1 MAPTV
6 STSRIKLL
14 PRQRRSAATDT
25 TTSSSGVTSVVT
37 STAGTRPLAVK
48 VADTGEAAGEK
59 TTKRISRQN
68 LHRRLR
74 RLGRKLDDVRV
85 MFNAVANAACIDDNR
100 ASKRHQRGSRAG
112 RNARRRLRGQD
123 GRFVAT
129 SRPEG
134 VKDLHPSPKHN
145 LATKPEDQEERQVA
159 VVVKTKKTKK
169 QRRRQR
175 GEWPVGSQEA
185 NRREEKEARRVE
197 QKLAQA
203 EAQWKATEQRA
214 IAAEADADGLR
225 AQLQE
230 QEAAIRSAQEAA
242 TQRKR
247 AIAAEAEVAELQ
259 GQLQQTQEQV
269 KATELELQAQARA
282 AEAQAAQAAQ
292 LKDQLQAQESL
303 VRSAQETVA
312 HHQDEVEWRTVR
324 IAELAEKV
332 ETATSALERERDSR
346 RADAHDTQQL
356 QEDSAFVVSGMAVIQ
371 KEIEKCKRSGMV
383 NAYGRHS

>member
-85 MFNAVANAACIDDNR
+85 MFNAVADAACIDDNR

-159 VVVKTKKTKK
+159 VVVKTKNTKK
-169 QRRRQR
+169 QMRRQR

-203 EAQWKATEQRA
+203 EAQWKVTEQRA

-247 AIAAEAEVAELQ
+247 AIAAEAEVAEL
-259 GQLQQTQEQV
+259 
-269 KATELELQAQARA
+269 RA
-282 AEAQAAQAAQ
+282 
-292 LKDQLQAQESL
+292 QLQAQETAI
-303 VRSAQETVA
+303 RSAQEA
-312 HHQDEVEWRTVR
+312 AASAQEAAAQHQDEVKWR
-324 IAELAEKV
+324 A
-332 ETATSALERERDSR
+332 R
-346 RADAHDTQQL
+346 RANYRA
-356 QEDSAFVVSGMAVIQ
+356 G
-371 KEIEKCKRSGMV
+371 
-383 NAYGRHS
+383 

>member
-1 MAPTV
+1 M
-6 STSRIKLL
+6 LL

-85 MFNAVANAACIDDNR
+85 IFNAVADAACIDDNR

-159 VVVKTKKTKK
+159 VVVKTIEEDQEAKEKTK
-169 QRRRQR
+169 
-175 GEWPVGSQEA
+175 
-185 NRREEKEARRVE
+185 RRV
-197 QKLAQA
+197 A
-203 EAQWKATEQRA
+203 
-214 IAAEADADGLR
+214 G
-225 AQLQE
+225 
-230 QEAAIRSAQEAA
+230 
-242 TQRKR
+242 
-247 AIAAEAEVAELQ
+247 
-259 GQLQQTQEQV
+259 GQ
-269 KATELELQAQARA
+269 
-282 AEAQAAQAAQ
+282 
-292 LKDQLQAQESL
+292 
-303 VRSAQETVA
+303 
-312 HHQDEVEWRTVR
+312 
-324 IAELAEKV
+324 
-332 ETATSALERERDSR
+332 SR
-346 RADAHDTQQL
+346 GQ
-356 QEDSAFVVSGMAVIQ
+356 
-371 KEIEKCKRSGMV
+371 
-383 NAYGRHS
+383 